1 MLQIQ
6 QGTSLERGALPAVL
20 DATAG
25 RWFRFCGDTVRL
37 NDSGASGFIDE
48 LDEMLAA
55 DCVHEFVIHGSSIP
69 QNERRSTRLTIALS
83 FTVASLASC
92 CAFWA

>member
-25 RWFRFCGDTVRL
+25 RWFRFCGDTTSRESTWAEG
-37 NDSGASGFIDE
+37 SGAIRS
-48 LDEMLAA
+48 
-55 DCVHEFVIHGSSIP
+55 HG
-69 QNERRSTRLTIALS
+69 RRAYPTCDDAGRYRPVYQRTDGPGR
-83 FTVASLASC
+83 V
-92 CAFWA
+92 